1 VLVFEGGCWLV
12 VGSPCYA
19 MCVHTLC
26 ICIMHLAGFDRG
38 LILDIGM
45 VVDLDVEGS
54 GLGWVGDAGLVWLG
68 RDLD

>member
-1 VLVFEGGCWLV
+1 MSGCWYLRGCWLV
-12 VGSPCYA
+12 VGLPCYA

-38 LILDIGM
+38 LVLDIGM

-54 GLGWVGDAGLVWLG
+54 GLGLVGRMQVWFG
-68 RDLD
+68 